1 MTEIDYNIVAPF
13 YNNGTYR
20 KSEKLLLELFP
31 EGYMSVKNS

>member
-1 MTEIDYNIVAPF
+1 MTEIDYNTVAPF
-13 YNNGTYR
+13 YNGTYR